1 MAGPGRRPG
10 AIRLG
15 RNVMDDAY
23 EALMS
28 LVLDEGLSPGTP
40 LRIDAIAREWGVSQ
54 TPLREALAKLENTG
68 LVVRVPNKGYM
79 VAPLLS
85 EDEFHQLM
93 KARLLIEPY
102 NAREACS
109 LDAAG
114 TAEALRQCHARM
126 TAASDQQ
133 GEDDFRDYLRADS
146 DFHDVIAKACG
157 NRFLEAVIDPL
168 GAHIQRFRR
177 FHGGRVTDSC
187 VALAE
192 HQAILDA
199 FEGADPGRCEN
210 AMRLHLQGV
219 AARAHGT
226 AEGAGA

>member
-1 MAGPGRRPG
+1 MAGPGRRPE
-10 AIRLG
+10 ATRLG

-28 LVLDEGLSPGTP
+28 MVLEEGLPPGSP
-40 LRIDAIAREWGVSQ
+40 LRIDAIAREWGISQ

-85 EDEFHQLM
+85 EDEFRQLM
-93 KARLLIEPY
+93 EARLLIEPY
-102 NAREACS
+102 NAREACT

-114 TAEALRQCHARM
+114 TAEALRECHTRM
-126 TAASDQQ
+126 TAAASQQ
-133 GEDDFRDYLRADS
+133 DDDDFRDYLRADS
-146 DFHDVIAKACG
+146 DFHEVIAKACG

-177 FHGGRVTDSC
+177 FYGGRVTDTC

-192 HQAILDA
+192 HQAILDG
-199 FEGADPGRCEN
+199 FERTDPQQCEY

-219 AARAHGT
+219 AARAR
-226 AEGAGA
+226 EAGEHTGE